1 MSWSRKYKVRGN
13 PTITGNK
20 PGAEIEA
27 VLEEIQD
34 KAITE
39 AEGSVPAEQVGVP
52 HNLEIIVSRRANK
65 IEIGGRVFIEIPSPS
80 AILPEGAEQ
89 YMVLQWNG
97 SEWVADWVR
106 AT

>member
-13 PTITGNK
+13 PTITGNR

-39 AEGSVPAEQVGVP
+39 AEGSAPAEQVGVP
-52 HNLEIIVSRRANK
+52 HDLEIIVSRRANK
-65 IEIGGRVFIEIPSPS
+65 IEIGGRVFIKIP
-80 AILPEGAEQ
+80 AILPEVAEQ

>member
-13 PTITGNK
+13 PTITGNR

-39 AEGSVPAEQVGVP
+39 AEGSAPAEQVGVP
-52 HNLEIIVSRRANK
+52 HDLEIIVSRRANK
-65 IEIGGRVFIEIPSPS
+65 IEIGGRVFIEIP
-80 AILPEGAEQ
+80 AILPEVAEQ